1 MTVAITVTLTLDLLA
16 GPEQDADSLIDSF
29 AGAVGEQNG
38 AMDRALR
45 VTVPAADPW
54 DEHSEASI
62 YKVTLVE
69 DA

>member
-1 MTVAITVTLTLDLLA
+1 MTVAITVTITLDLLA
-16 GPEQDADSLIDSF
+16 GPEQDADSLLDAF
-29 AGAVGEQNG
+29 AGAIGEQNG
-38 AMDRALR
+38 AGADAMR

-62 YKVTLVE
+62 YKITLV